1 MIDAINVLPVIM
13 GVVSFMQ
20 AKIMQAQQP
29 PATTPEQETQKK
41 MMVWMSL
48 LLPVFL
54 YNGPSGL
61 NLYIM
66 TSTFIGIIES
76 KIVRDHIK
84 QREEAEKAGR
94 VIVDAGKKFGR
105 GGGDSGPIGAAK
117 KPQKPGGG
125 GLMGWLAELQSRAEQ
140 IRREADK
147 RGGK

>member
-1 MIDAINVLPVIM
+1 
-13 GVVSFMQ
+13 
-20 AKIMQAQQP
+20 
-29 PATTPEQETQKK
+29 
-41 MMVWMSL
+41 
-48 LLPVFL
+48 
-54 YNGPSGL
+54 L

-117 KPQKPGGG
+117 KPQKSGGG
-125 GLMGWLAELQSRAEQ
+125 GLMGWLADLQDRAEQ